1 MYNDTKAINPLTT
14 RPDKLEYTTSEEA
27 KNMEIEVKTSS
38 APIQE
43 QSTHSTGMIGTI
55 DSTAMAPFPNEQS
68 SLELQKTTQLEDL
81 QLVEQSTQ
89 QLQTTKQKI
98 TEPNQ
103 TTEHHIPDS
112 TIFTINISSK
122 AAEESSSITIREQT
136 DHFTGINDTNNSTV
150 MPSFPTDSLPD
161 SQETTQSGDSQL
173 AKKTQRLQT
182 TIQKITEPS
191 EVTEQHILDS
201 TTFKIPSTA
210 AEEPSTIAI
219 HEQKDHLTGIND
231 TNNSTAMPSFLT
243 DSLPDSQE
251 TTHSGDPELV
261 ERFQTTKQKIT
272 EPDQAMEEHIPD
284 STTFKIPTIAAKET
298 STIAMHEQMDHFTGI
313 NDTNNSTAMASFPT
327 HSSFPDSPETTLTE
341 DSQQAEKST
350 QRLQTTRQK
359 ITESSEATEQH
370 FPDFTTFTIN
380 VSSKAAEETSTIA
393 MHEQMDHFTGINGI
407 NNSTAMASFPTQSS
421 LPGSQETT
429 HLADSQLAEESTQ
442 RLQTTI
448 QNITESSE
456 ATEQHFPDFT
466 TFTINISSK
475 AAEETSS
482 IAIHEQM
489 DHFTGINDTN
499 NSTAMASFPT
509 DLLPDSQ
516 ETTHAGEL
524 VERFQTTKAKITEPD
539 QATEEQNPDST
550 TFKIPTIAAE
560 ETSIIAMHEQMDHFT
575 GINDTNNSTAM
586 ASFPT
591 HSSFPDS
598 PETTLTEDSQ
608 QAEKSTQRLQT
619 TRQKIT
625 ESSEATEQHILDST
639 TFKIPSTAAEEPST
653 IAIHEQKDHLT
664 GINDTNNSTAMPSFL
679 TDSLPDSQETTHSGD
694 PELVER
700 FQTTKQKIT
709 EPDQA
714 MEEHIPDST
723 TFKIPTIAAK
733 ETSTI
738 AMHEQMDHFTGIN
751 DTNNSTAMASF
762 PTHSSFP
769 DSPETTLTEDS
780 QQAEKSTQRLQTT
793 RQKIT
798 ESSEATEQH
807 FPDFTTFT
815 INVSSKAAEETSSIA
830 IHEQMDHFTGINDT
844 NNSTAMASFPTDLLP
859 DSQETTHAGELVERF
874 QTTKAKITEP
884 DQATEEQN
892 PDSTTFKIP
901 TIEAEETSTI
911 AMHEQ
916 MDHFTGINDTNNSTA
931 MASFPTHS
939 SFPDSQE
946 TTQTEDSQQA
956 EKSTQRLQTTKQK
969 ITESSEATEQ
979 HFPDFTTF
987 TINVSSKAAEEP
999 SSITIDEQFNH
1010 FTNINGTNNSTAM
1023 ASFPTDLLPDSQE
1036 TTQSRY
1042 LQLAEEPTQHFQ
1054 TTIQKIAE
1062 PSEVTEQHILYST
1075 TFKIPSAAAEEP
1087 SSIAIHEQMDHF
1099 TGINDTNNS
1108 TAMASFPT
1116 QSSLPGSQET
1126 THLGDSQQAEES
1138 TQRLQTTM
1146 QKITKPSEVTE
1157 QHIPDSTIF
1166 TINISSKAAEEPSPI
1181 TIDEQF
1187 DHFTSINGTNNSTA
1201 MPSFPT
1207 DLLPDSQEI
1216 THAGELVERFQTTKE
1231 KITEPDQAIEEQ
1243 NPDSTTFKIPTI
1255 AAEETSTIAIHEQM
1269 DHFTGINDT
1278 NNSTA
1283 MASFPTHSSFPDSQE
1298 TTLTEDSQQAEKLT
1312 QRLQTAIQKITES
1325 SEATEQHFPD
1335 FTTFTINV
1343 SSKAAEEPSSITI
1356 DEQFNHFTGINDT
1369 NNSTAM
1375 ASFPTQS
1382 SLPGSQETTHLGDS
1396 QLAEESTQRLQTA
1409 IQNITESSE
1418 ATEHHIPDST
1428 IFTINIS
1435 SKAAEE
1441 HSSITIDEQFDHF
1454 TNINSTNN
1462 STAMP
1467 SFPTDLL
1474 PDSQEIT
1481 HAGELT
1487 EPDQAIE
1494 EQNPDSTTF
1503 KIPTIAEETSTI
1515 AIHEQMDHFTGI
1527 NDTNNSTAM
1536 ASFPTHSSFPDSQ
1549 ETTQTEDSQQAEEST
1564 QLLLTTKQKITEP
1577 SEVTDQHIPDSINGT
1592 NNSTAMPSF
1601 PTDLLPDSQE
1611 ITNSGDPQLVKRFQ
1625 TTKQKITE
1633 PDQAI
1638 EEKNPDSTTF
1648 KIPTITAKEPSTIAI
1663 HEQIDHFTGVNG
1675 TNNSTTMESFPTHSP
1690 LPDSQETT
1698 QSENSQLAEESTQR
1712 LQTTKL
1718 KIAEPSEVT
1727 DQHILDSTTFTIKIS
1742 KAAEEPSSITIHEQ
1756 IDNFTVINGHRLYYI
1771 SPPCLSLFYVII
1783 VIPERDPHRERRDL
1797 DFTAA

>member
-1 MYNDTKAINPLTT
+1 MELHRLCLFSYLLAILLSLSISSTTNSDPTNAEAEAKAKALLWKGGDGAKRSRVRRQNLLQHAFRLPEKAYAFYMLWSLLNEMYNDTKAINPLTT

-136 DHFTGINDTNNSTV
+136 
-150 MPSFPTDSLPD
+150 
-161 SQETTQSGDSQL
+161 
-173 AKKTQRLQT
+173 
-182 TIQKITEPS
+182 
-191 EVTEQHILDS
+191 
-201 TTFKIPSTA
+201 
-210 AEEPSTIAI
+210 
-219 HEQKDHLTGIND
+219 
-231 TNNSTAMPSFLT
+231 
-243 DSLPDSQE
+243 
-251 TTHSGDPELV
+251 
-261 ERFQTTKQKIT
+261 
-272 EPDQAMEEHIPD
+272 
-284 STTFKIPTIAAKET
+284 
-298 STIAMHEQMDHFTGI
+298 
-313 NDTNNSTAMASFPT
+313 
-327 HSSFPDSPETTLTE
+327 
-341 DSQQAEKST
+341 
-350 QRLQTTRQK
+350 
-359 ITESSEATEQH
+359 
-370 FPDFTTFTIN
+370 
-380 VSSKAAEETSTIA
+380 
-393 MHEQMDHFTGINGI
+393 
-407 NNSTAMASFPTQSS
+407 
-421 LPGSQETT
+421 
-429 HLADSQLAEESTQ
+429 
-442 RLQTTI
+442 
-448 QNITESSE
+448 
-456 ATEQHFPDFT
+456 
-466 TFTINISSK
+466 
-475 AAEETSS
+475 
-482 IAIHEQM
+482 
-489 DHFTGINDTN
+489 
-499 NSTAMASFPT
+499 
-509 DLLPDSQ
+509 
-516 ETTHAGEL
+516 
-524 VERFQTTKAKITEPD
+524 
-539 QATEEQNPDST
+539 
-550 TFKIPTIAAE
+550 
-560 ETSIIAMHEQMDHFT
+560 
-575 GINDTNNSTAM
+575 
-586 ASFPT
+586 
-591 HSSFPDS
+591 
-598 PETTLTEDSQ
+598 
-608 QAEKSTQRLQT
+608 
-619 TRQKIT
+619 
-625 ESSEATEQHILDST
+625 
-639 TFKIPSTAAEEPST
+639 
-653 IAIHEQKDHLT
+653 
-664 GINDTNNSTAMPSFL
+664 
-679 TDSLPDSQETTHSGD
+679 
-694 PELVER
+694 
-700 FQTTKQKIT
+700 
-709 EPDQA
+709 
-714 MEEHIPDST
+714 
-723 TFKIPTIAAK
+723 
-733 ETSTI
+733 
-738 AMHEQMDHFTGIN
+738 
-751 DTNNSTAMASF
+751 
-762 PTHSSFP
+762 
-769 DSPETTLTEDS
+769 
-780 QQAEKSTQRLQTT
+780 
-793 RQKIT
+793 
-798 ESSEATEQH
+798 
-807 FPDFTTFT
+807 
-815 INVSSKAAEETSSIA
+815 
-830 IHEQMDHFTGINDT
+830 
-844 NNSTAMASFPTDLLP
+844 
-859 DSQETTHAGELVERF
+859 
-874 QTTKAKITEP
+874 
-884 DQATEEQN
+884 
-892 PDSTTFKIP
+892 
-901 TIEAEETSTI
+901 
-911 AMHEQ
+911 
-916 MDHFTGINDTNNSTA
+916 
-931 MASFPTHS
+931 
-939 SFPDSQE
+939 
-946 TTQTEDSQQA
+946 
-956 EKSTQRLQTTKQK
+956 
-969 ITESSEATEQ
+969 
-979 HFPDFTTF
+979 
-987 TINVSSKAAEEP
+987 
-999 SSITIDEQFNH
+999 
-1010 FTNINGTNNSTAM
+1010 
-1023 ASFPTDLLPDSQE
+1023 
-1036 TTQSRY
+1036 
-1042 LQLAEEPTQHFQ
+1042 
-1054 TTIQKIAE
+1054 
-1062 PSEVTEQHILYST
+1062 
-1075 TFKIPSAAAEEP
+1075 
-1087 SSIAIHEQMDHF
+1087 DHF

-1756 IDNFTVINGHRLYYI
+1756 IDNFTVINGTNNSTIMVSFPTDSLSNSQETTQSGDLELPEQPTQHLQTTKQKIAEPSQVTEQHFPDSTTFTIKVSSKAAEESSSITIHEQIDNFPVINGINNSTIMVSFPTDSLSDSQETTQSGDLELPEEPTQHFQTTIQKIGEPSEVTEEPILDSTTFTVQDSASPSSDLSESTSDPKHHKRKPTEEPTNKHTEKNTTNTAKSSRDSFMQPFMTSSTHILTDTLASSKTASTSPLPILVENHLVDSKGPKDTSVPTTITLQDSTSFITYQSNAKTQSQRTTNKYTIFSKMMSHTSFPLVKDTSTQAPKNRVQSSQTTPVSNIMMFTPNPKPSEKHIPTTSVMQHGFLTSTTQEIPSWISTKPSNIQPTETAEPSLDQSNQGPTADPMPKENSTNNNLLIKIDKPTESKSGRKPSMTTTRLHI
-1771 SPPCLSLFYVII
+1771 SKTQTVSRKSKTFIYLPTHKSAIATTDYMKT
-1783 VIPERDPHRERRDL
+1783 RRDIYGL
-1797 DFTAA
+1797 LFTFGCLMLLILVILLREVHRRWQAWQWRNNMWVAGSPQLPGTYSVLQVCSSYTAIQMRKKGSQKKKEEKSDVHENIVLSQQHIDLV

>member
-1 MYNDTKAINPLTT
+1 
-14 RPDKLEYTTSEEA
+14 
-27 KNMEIEVKTSS
+27 
-38 APIQE
+38 
-43 QSTHSTGMIGTI
+43 
-55 DSTAMAPFPNEQS
+55 MA
-68 SLELQKTTQLEDL
+68 
-81 QLVEQSTQ
+81 
-89 QLQTTKQKI
+89 
-98 TEPNQ
+98 
-103 TTEHHIPDS
+103 
-112 TIFTINISSK
+112 
-122 AAEESSSITIREQT
+122 
-136 DHFTGINDTNNSTV
+136 
-150 MPSFPTDSLPD
+150 SFPTHS
-161 SQETTQSGDSQL
+161 
-173 AKKTQRLQT
+173 
-182 TIQKITEPS
+182 
-191 EVTEQHILDS
+191 
-201 TTFKIPSTA
+201 
-210 AEEPSTIAI
+210 
-219 HEQKDHLTGIND
+219 
-231 TNNSTAMPSFLT
+231 SF
-243 DSLPDSQE
+243 PDSQE
-251 TTHSGDPELV
+251 TTH
-261 ERFQTTKQKIT
+261 
-272 EPDQAMEEHIPD
+272 
-284 STTFKIPTIAAKET
+284 AAEET
-298 STIAMHEQMDHFTGI
+298 SIIAMHEQMDHFTGI

-380 VSSKAAEETSTIA
+380 VSSKAAE
-393 MHEQMDHFTGINGI
+393 
-407 NNSTAMASFPTQSS
+407 
-421 LPGSQETT
+421 
-429 HLADSQLAEESTQ
+429 
-442 RLQTTI
+442 
-448 QNITESSE
+448 
-456 ATEQHFPDFT
+456 
-466 TFTINISSK
+466 
-475 AAEETSS
+475 
-482 IAIHEQM
+482 
-489 DHFTGINDTN
+489 
-499 NSTAMASFPT
+499 
-509 DLLPDSQ
+509 
-516 ETTHAGEL
+516 
-524 VERFQTTKAKITEPD
+524 
-539 QATEEQNPDST
+539 
-550 TFKIPTIAAE
+550 
-560 ETSIIAMHEQMDHFT
+560 
-575 GINDTNNSTAM
+575 
-586 ASFPT
+586 
-591 HSSFPDS
+591 
-598 PETTLTEDSQ
+598 
-608 QAEKSTQRLQT
+608 
-619 TRQKIT
+619 
-625 ESSEATEQHILDST
+625 
-639 TFKIPSTAAEEPST
+639 
-653 IAIHEQKDHLT
+653 
-664 GINDTNNSTAMPSFL
+664 
-679 TDSLPDSQETTHSGD
+679 
-694 PELVER
+694 
-700 FQTTKQKIT
+700 
-709 EPDQA
+709 
-714 MEEHIPDST
+714 
-723 TFKIPTIAAK
+723 

-901 TIEAEETSTI
+901 TIAAEETSTI

-1756 IDNFTVINGHRLYYI
+1756 IDNFTVINGTNNSTIMVSFPTDSLSNSQETTQSGDLELPEQPTQHLQTTKQKIAEPSQVTEQHFPDSTTFTIKVSSKAAEESSSITIHEQIDNFPVINGINNSTIMVSFPTDSLSDSQETTQSGDLELPEEPTQHFQTTIQKIGEPSEVTEEPILDSTTFTVQDSASPSSDLSESTSDPKHHKRKPTEEPTNKHTEKNTTNTAKSSRDSFMQPFMTSSTHILTDTLASSKTASTSPLPILVENHLVDSKGPKDTSVPTTITLQDSTSFITYQSNAKTQSQRTTNKYTIFSKMMSHTSFPLVKDTSTQAPKNRVQSSQTTPVSNIMMFTPNPKPSEKHIPTTSVMQHGFLTSTTQEIPSWISTKPSNIQPTETAEPSLDQSNQGPTADPMPKENSTNNNLLIKIDKPTESKSGRKPIILLREVHRRWQAWQWRNNMWVAG
-1771 SPPCLSLFYVII
+1771 SPQLPGTYSVLQVCSSYTAIQMRKKGSQKKKEEKSDVHENIVLSQQHI
-1783 VIPERDPHRERRDL
+1783 DL
-1797 DFTAA
+1797 V

>member
-1 MYNDTKAINPLTT
+1 MELHRLCLFSYLLAILLSLSISSTTNSDPTNAEAEAKAKALLWKGGDGAKRSRVRRQNLLQHAFRLPEKAYAFYMLWSLLNEMYNDTKAINPLTT

-173 AKKTQRLQT
+173 AEESTQRLQT

-298 STIAMHEQMDHFTGI
+298 STIAM
-313 NDTNNSTAMASFPT
+313 
-327 HSSFPDSPETTLTE
+327 
-341 DSQQAEKST
+341 
-350 QRLQTTRQK
+350 
-359 ITESSEATEQH
+359 
-370 FPDFTTFTIN
+370 
-380 VSSKAAEETSTIA
+380 
-393 MHEQMDHFTGINGI
+393 
-407 NNSTAMASFPTQSS
+407 
-421 LPGSQETT
+421 
-429 HLADSQLAEESTQ
+429 
-442 RLQTTI
+442 
-448 QNITESSE
+448 
-456 ATEQHFPDFT
+456 
-466 TFTINISSK
+466 
-475 AAEETSS
+475 
-482 IAIHEQM
+482 
-489 DHFTGINDTN
+489 
-499 NSTAMASFPT
+499 
-509 DLLPDSQ
+509 
-516 ETTHAGEL
+516 
-524 VERFQTTKAKITEPD
+524 
-539 QATEEQNPDST
+539 
-550 TFKIPTIAAE
+550 
-560 ETSIIAMHEQMDHFT
+560 
-575 GINDTNNSTAM
+575 
-586 ASFPT
+586 
-591 HSSFPDS
+591 
-598 PETTLTEDSQ
+598 
-608 QAEKSTQRLQT
+608 
-619 TRQKIT
+619 
-625 ESSEATEQHILDST
+625 
-639 TFKIPSTAAEEPST
+639 
-653 IAIHEQKDHLT
+653 
-664 GINDTNNSTAMPSFL
+664 
-679 TDSLPDSQETTHSGD
+679 
-694 PELVER
+694 
-700 FQTTKQKIT
+700 
-709 EPDQA
+709 
-714 MEEHIPDST
+714 
-723 TFKIPTIAAK
+723 
-733 ETSTI
+733 
-738 AMHEQMDHFTGIN
+738 
-751 DTNNSTAMASF
+751 
-762 PTHSSFP
+762 
-769 DSPETTLTEDS
+769 
-780 QQAEKSTQRLQTT
+780 
-793 RQKIT
+793 
-798 ESSEATEQH
+798 
-807 FPDFTTFT
+807 
-815 INVSSKAAEETSSIA
+815 
-830 IHEQMDHFTGINDT
+830 
-844 NNSTAMASFPTDLLP
+844 
-859 DSQETTHAGELVERF
+859 
-874 QTTKAKITEP
+874 
-884 DQATEEQN
+884 
-892 PDSTTFKIP
+892 
-901 TIEAEETSTI
+901 
-911 AMHEQ
+911 
-916 MDHFTGINDTNNSTA
+916 
-931 MASFPTHS
+931 
-939 SFPDSQE
+939 
-946 TTQTEDSQQA
+946 
-956 EKSTQRLQTTKQK
+956 
-969 ITESSEATEQ
+969 
-979 HFPDFTTF
+979 
-987 TINVSSKAAEEP
+987 
-999 SSITIDEQFNH
+999 
-1010 FTNINGTNNSTAM
+1010 
-1023 ASFPTDLLPDSQE
+1023 
-1036 TTQSRY
+1036 
-1042 LQLAEEPTQHFQ
+1042 
-1054 TTIQKIAE
+1054 
-1062 PSEVTEQHILYST
+1062 
-1075 TFKIPSAAAEEP
+1075 
-1087 SSIAIHEQMDHF
+1087 HEQMDHF

-1756 IDNFTVINGHRLYYI
+1756 IDNFTVINGTNNSTIMVSFPTDSLSNSQETTQSGDLELPEQPTQHLQTTKQKIAEPSQVTEQHFPDSTTFTIKVSSKAAEESSSITIHEQIDNFPVINGINNSTIMVSFPTDSLSDSQETTQSGDLELPEEPTQHFQTTIQKIGEPSEVTEEPILDSTTFTVQDSASPSSDLSESTSDPKHHKRKPTEEPTNKHTEKNTTNTAKSSRDSFMQPFMTSSTHILTDTLASSKTASTSPLPILVENHLVDSKGPKDTSVPTTITLQDSTSFITYQSNAKTQSQRTTNKYTIFSKMMSHTSFPLVKDTSTQAPKNRVQSSQTTPVSNIMMFTPNPKPSEKHIPTTSVMQHGFLTSTTQEIPSWISTKPSNIQPTETAEPSLDQSNQGPTADPMPKENSTNNNLLIKIDKPTESKSGRKPSMTTTRLHI
-1771 SPPCLSLFYVII
+1771 SKTQTVSRKSKTFIYLPTHKSAIATTDYMKT
-1783 VIPERDPHRERRDL
+1783 RRDIYGL
-1797 DFTAA
+1797 LFTFGCLMLLILVILLREVHRRWQAWQWRNNMWVAGSPQLPGTYSVLQVCSSYTAIQMRKKGSQKKKEEKSDVHENIVLSQQHIDLV